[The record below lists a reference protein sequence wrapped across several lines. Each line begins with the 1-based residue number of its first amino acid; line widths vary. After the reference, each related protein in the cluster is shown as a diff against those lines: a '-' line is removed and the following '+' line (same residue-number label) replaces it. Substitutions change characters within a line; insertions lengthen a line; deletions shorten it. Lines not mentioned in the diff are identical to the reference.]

1 MKTLN
6 RFLITFI
13 CSVSLFGTHSVANEI
28 QQLDIV
34 DQLEHRVARD
44 VAAYLGHNRFI
55 VNIDVALSPISI
67 TPPAPT
73 SQVQNTPEVFTRK

>member
-1 MKTLN
+1 MKIN
-6 RFLITFI
+6 KLILILFSVFS
-13 CSVSLFGTHSVANEI
+13 SVSVSNAVIANEI

-55 VNIDVALSPISI
+55 VNIDVALSPI
-67 TPPAPT
+67 TTT
-73 SQVQNTPEVFTRK
+73 SNDKSFFIP